1 MTNIMILRTLKTR
14 WCDNISY
21 EGMPQHV
28 REVTGGLTRLR
39 FICDQYLGLEEAPG
53 GGANVHKTSELRPN
67 VNPRHIS

>member
-1 MTNIMILRTLKTR
+1 MNVRPANIMILRTLKTR

-21 EGMPQHV
+21 GGMPQHV

-53 GGANVHKTSELRPN
+53 GHYARSGVVLR
-67 VNPRHIS
+67 